1 VQGPRRTFA
10 GFCVAVIGLPRVKYF
25 ALESWPGP
33 NPAIVVVTPS
43 LKFRNSRGT
52 TR

>member
-1 VQGPRRTFA
+1 MQGPRRTFA
-10 GFCVAVIGLPRVKYF
+10 GFCVAVIGFAQEVF
-25 ALESWPGP
+25 ALESWPAP
-33 NPAIVVVTPS
+33 NPAIVLVTPS